1 MLSSLSLSYSHSV
14 KKKLLLFH
22 GSNNTSK
29 MLLESPG
36 VSTTG
41 PDLGTVQHRST
52 VAPTGSIDKTDN
64 RGWYQP
70 YRRGFGL
77 GDTQVAAI

>member
-1 MLSSLSLSYSHSV
+1 
-14 KKKLLLFH
+14 
-22 GSNNTSK
+22 

-52 VAPTGSIDKTDN
+52 VASTGSIDKTDN

-77 GDTQVAAI
+77 GDTQVTAI